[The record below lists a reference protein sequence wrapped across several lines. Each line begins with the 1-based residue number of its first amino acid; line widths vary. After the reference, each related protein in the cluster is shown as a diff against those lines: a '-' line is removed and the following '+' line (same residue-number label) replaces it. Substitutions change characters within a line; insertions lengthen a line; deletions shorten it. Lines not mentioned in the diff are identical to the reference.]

1 MATALAKTFIIIL
14 WDPEP
19 EDLVKLLM
27 DFWLTEMWDNTC
39 YVEALSFGVIYYVVV
54 ERKAVKMPE
63 LFLYVGNL

>member
-1 MATALAKTFIIIL
+1 
-14 WDPEP
+14 
-19 EDLVKLLM
+19 M

-39 YVEALSFGVIYYVVV
+39 YVEALSFGVIYYVVI